1 MAVRDNNDLVSF
13 YDASGTLIN
22 SFEVTRYL
30 KGIANGD
37 QAPTLEELQAFLK
50 SGKTP
55 WATGTVEVSGGKC
68 EDATVSLTS
77 GGNSRIVHGTKG
89 LSHTSSE
96 PCYSNLTDV
105 RISPDGAAAFVQ
117 EGSVS
122 SIEHAYFLNTDGDI
136 VHAATD
142 MIEAD
147 QVTWAFDD
155 LVIVVSKGQ
164 VTAFTPASA

>member
-1 MAVRDNNDLVSF
+1 M
-13 YDASGTLIN
+13 
-22 SFEVTRYL
+22 
-30 KGIANGD
+30 
-37 QAPTLEELQAFLK
+37 
-50 SGKTP
+50 
-55 WATGTVEVSGGKC
+55 
-68 EDATVSLTS
+68 
-77 GGNSRIVHGTKG
+77 
-89 LSHTSSE
+89 
-96 PCYSNLTDV
+96 

-122 SIEHAYFLNTDGDI
+122 SIDHAYFLNTDGDI